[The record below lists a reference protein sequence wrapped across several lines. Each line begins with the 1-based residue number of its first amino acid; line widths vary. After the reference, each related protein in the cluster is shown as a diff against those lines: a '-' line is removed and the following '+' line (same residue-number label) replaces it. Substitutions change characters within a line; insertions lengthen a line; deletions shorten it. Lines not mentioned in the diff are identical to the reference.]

1 MIYNIHH
8 LHCGTMCPVCAPLF
22 GQKGFQAKVV
32 CHCLLVET
40 DQGLVLIDTG
50 LGIQDYLPFSST
62 HLTLP
67 PVCSVFLSVVLVFFI
82 TT

>member
-50 LGIQDYLPFSST
+50 LGIQ
-62 HLTLP
+62 
-67 PVCSVFLSVVLVFFI
+67 
-82 TT
+82 